1 MKKTVLIIYGLF
13 LYSSLSALSSVSASD
28 PPSLMAKILQEA
40 PLPITITTDLE
51 RLLQDRRDNEWQIA
65 RLKYEK
71 NGVAYD
77 WKLDL
82 RPRGKFR
89 RQICEFPPLKL
100 ELSKKA
106 LGNAGLAKQDDL
118 KLVTHCLA
126 DSLLTSQLIF
136 REYLAYKLYNEAS
149 LQSLRV
155 QLVKVRYE
163 DIEDRVEPIERWGIL
178 LEDIDELADRLQ
190 GAEVDQFSFKPG
202 QLDTIQHTFIAVFQ
216 MMIGNTDWSIHPVRN
231 LKLIQ
236 QGERNAFVL
245 VPYDFDFSA
254 WVDAPYASPRKDLG
268 QQKLRAPLFQGITES
283 SRVLYP
289 VLKLFKNKRKAFF
302 KVVDDFDLMTKS
314 EKSSMMRRL
323 RLFYRIIAA
332 PEELL
337 IYQAQASNL

>member
-1 MKKTVLIIYGLF
+1 MKKAALIIIGLF
-13 LYSSLSALSSVSASD
+13 VYGHLLATSVKSSD
-28 PPSLMAKILQEA
+28 GPPSLMGKILQDD

-51 RLLQDRRDNEWQIA
+51 LLLQDRRNDDWQTA
-65 RLKYEK
+65 NLQYEK
-71 NGVAYD
+71 NGIKYD

-89 RQICEFPPLKL
+89 RKICEFPPLKL

-106 LGNAGLAKQDDL
+106 LGKAGLAKQDDL

-126 DSLLTSQLIF
+126 DSLLTAQLIF

-163 DIEDRVEPIERWGIL
+163 DVQNRIEPIERWGIL
-178 LEDIDELADRLQ
+178 LEDIDELADRIQ
-190 GAEVDQFSFKPG
+190 GEEIDQFSFKPG

-216 MMIGNTDWSIHPVRN
+216 LMIGNTDWSISPVRN

-236 QGERNAFVL
+236 QGERIPLVL

-254 WVDAPYASPRKDLG
+254 WVNAPYAAPRNDLG
-268 QQKLRAPLFQGITES
+268 QQKLREPIFQGITS
-283 SRVLYP
+283 STDILRP
-289 VLKLFKNKRKAFF
+289 VLKLFRSKRKAFY
-302 KVVDDFDLMTKS
+302 KVVDDFDLLTKT
-314 EKSSMMRRL
+314 EKSILLRRL
-323 RLFYRIIAA
+323 RNFYRITAV
-332 PEELL
+332 PQDLM
-337 IYQAQASNL
+337 IYQAANM

>member
-1 MKKTVLIIYGLF
+1 MKNIILSLASLF
-13 LYSSLSALSSVSASD
+13 VVGHLLAFSSTNTAE
-28 PPSLMAKILQEA
+28 PPSLLAKILQDD

-51 RLLQDRRDNEWQIA
+51 VLLQDNRDDEWQLG
-65 RLKYEK
+65 RLQYEK
-71 NGVAYD
+71 NGIAYD
-77 WKLDL
+77 WKMDV

-89 RQICEFPPLKL
+89 RMTCEFPPLKL

-106 LGNAGLAKQDDL
+106 LGKAGLAKQDDI

-163 DIEDRVEPIERWGIL
+163 DVEDRVEPIERWGIL

-190 GAEVDQFSFKPG
+190 GEEIDQFSFKPG
-202 QLDTIQHTFIAVFQ
+202 QLDTIQHTFIAIFQ
-216 MMIGNTDWSIHPVRN
+216 MMIGNTDWSINPVRN

-236 QGERNAFVL
+236 QGERNSLVL

-254 WVDAPYASPRKDLG
+254 WVDAPYAAPRSDLG
-268 QQKLRAPLFQGITES
+268 QQKLREPLFQGITES
-283 SRVLYP
+283 SAILRP
-289 VLKLFKNKRKAFF
+289 VLKLFRSKRKAFF
-302 KVVDDFDLMTKS
+302 KVVEDFDLMTKA
-314 EKSSMMRRL
+314 EKSILLRRL
-323 RLFYRIIAA
+323 RNFYRITAE
-332 PEELL
+332 PQELL
-337 IYQAQASNL
+337 IYQATTM